1 MCMCVSMIRLFP
13 HPIPP
18 YPAPAPTPSVC
29 AGAFGRAIVYRRRD
43 DDSYV
48 ILKEIN
54 MVELPKEQRRLA
66 LNEVEV
72 LSRLDHPNIISFY
85 DSFEED
91 GTLMI
96 EMEYAEKGCVCVWTH
111 AHVCVCVCLCVRDRE
126 RG

>member
-1 MCMCVSMIRLFP
+1 M
-13 HPIPP
+13 
-18 YPAPAPTPSVC
+18 C
-29 AGAFGRAIVYRRRD
+29 AGAYGRAIVYRRRD
-43 DDSYV
+43 DNSFV

-54 MVELPKEQRRLA
+54 MMELTKQQRVLA

-96 EMEYAEKGCVCVWTH
+96 EMEYAEKG
-111 AHVCVCVCLCVRDRE
+111 
-126 RG
+126 